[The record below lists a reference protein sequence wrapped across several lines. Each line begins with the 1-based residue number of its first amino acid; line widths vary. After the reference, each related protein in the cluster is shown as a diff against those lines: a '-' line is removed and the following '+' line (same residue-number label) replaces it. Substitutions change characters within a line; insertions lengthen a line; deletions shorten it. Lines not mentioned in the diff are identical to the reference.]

1 MVVALR
7 RVWVVQIDSI
17 EGSLLPVIFQV
28 VLSIRKESA
37 KKTDNPT
44 SSFFLNLRTR
54 RDLCNQGCSTVSV
67 INTHL
72 AVCCSACFFPEQ
84 HVVVKQ

>member
-28 VLSIRKESA
+28 ELSIRKESA

-44 SSFFLNLRTR
+44 SSLFLFLFLSQDT
-54 RDLCNQGCSTVSV
+54 S
-67 INTHL
+67 
-72 AVCCSACFFPEQ
+72 
-84 HVVVKQ
+84 

>member
-1 MVVALR
+1 MVVAFR

-44 SSFFLNLRTR
+44 FFFLNLRTR
-54 RDLCNQGCSTVSV
+54 RDLCYQGCSTVSL